1 MTRPPLEATAIT
13 PYLGFLFFML
23 ATVTLADGFD
33 AAMMTV
39 AAPDARETLGI
50 SRPQWG
56 VVFGITRAG
65 MIASFFLLLFA
76 DRWGRRAMLAV
87 TVAGFA
93 LFNAM
98 TAFAGTTAEFTF
110 FLFMARLF
118 LTGAFALAVIVV
130 VEEYPAAARG
140 RATAVLTSLAPIGL
154 ILVAFTQAYVLLEP
168 GAEGN
173 WLHDTGM
180 SALLALQGAIGMEA
194 RPENWRVLYLI
205 GGVPVVLAVVILF
218 GMRETRRFQAV
229 RDEQGARRT
238 WAEEARFHLRNARVP
253 WQAEYRSRTLIV
265 TLLWNCV
272 HLVTAPAVAFWVIY
286 AREDLGMTPHDVK
299 WILTLGY
306 AGGFAGSF
314 LSGFLVDW
322 IGRKRTCAGLYVFAS
337 LAIFMLFQTRT
348 MAEQYVWMIS
358 TVSAF
363 GAASTATHI
372 YSSELFPTAIRATG
386 YGWTTNLF
394 GRFTEVLVP
403 LGVGLFITTLGISWS
418 VGVFAFGP
426 ILGAIVVL
434 RYAPETKGMTLEEI
448 QDSLGPE
455 ATDEVVVEEASSR
468 SAAG

>member
-253 WQAEYRSRTLIV
+253 WQAE
-265 TLLWNCV
+265 
-272 HLVTAPAVAFWVIY
+272 
-286 AREDLGMTPHDVK
+286 
-299 WILTLGY
+299 
-306 AGGFAGSF
+306 
-314 LSGFLVDW
+314 
-322 IGRKRTCAGLYVFAS
+322 
-337 LAIFMLFQTRT
+337 
-348 MAEQYVWMIS
+348 
-358 TVSAF
+358 
-363 GAASTATHI
+363 
-372 YSSELFPTAIRATG
+372 
-386 YGWTTNLF
+386 
-394 GRFTEVLVP
+394 
-403 LGVGLFITTLGISWS
+403 
-418 VGVFAFGP
+418 
-426 ILGAIVVL
+426 
-434 RYAPETKGMTLEEI
+434 
-448 QDSLGPE
+448 
-455 ATDEVVVEEASSR
+455 
-468 SAAG
+468 